1 MGTSLLVDVDGLD
14 SLDGV
19 SILDVPVFAADL
31 IGVTAPVQPSIG
43 GGS

>member
-19 SILDVPVFAADL
+19 SL
-31 IGVTAPVQPSIG
+31 
-43 GGS
+43 